1 MKSVAVYC
9 GASAGNNDIYRQQAD
24 AMGQAL
30 AERNMTLVYGGGH
43 VGLMGAVADS
53 VLRHGGKA
61 IGVIP
66 DFLANKELAHL
77 GLTELHVVKSMHER
91 KLMMADLAAGFVAMP
106 GGYGTLEE
114 LFEVLTWGQLGLHQK
129 PVAVLNVQ
137 GYYNHLL
144 AALDTMKEEGL
155 LRVENRAQL
164 LEDETPNGILDK
176 MLAYCPIA
184 VEKWLS
190 PPTT

>member
-9 GASAGNNDIYRQQAD
+9 GASVGNNDIYRQQAE

-30 AERNMTLVYGGGH
+30 AERGMTLVFGGGR
-43 VGLMGAVADS
+43 VGLMGAVADG

-91 KLMMADLAAGFVAMP
+91 KLMMADLAEGFVAMP

-114 LFEVLTWGQLGLHQK
+114 LFEVLTWGQLGLHPK
-129 PVAVLNVQ
+129 PVAVLNVN

-144 AALDTMKEEGL
+144 AALDTMQQEGL
-155 LRVENRAQL
+155 LRRENRTQL
-164 LEDETPNGILDK
+164 LEDEMPNGILDK
-176 MLAYCPIA
+176 MLAYRPIA